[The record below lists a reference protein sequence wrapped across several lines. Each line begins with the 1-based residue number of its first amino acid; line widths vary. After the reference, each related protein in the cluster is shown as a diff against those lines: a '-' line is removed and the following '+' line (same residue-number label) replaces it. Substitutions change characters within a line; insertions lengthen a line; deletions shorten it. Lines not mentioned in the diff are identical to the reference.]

1 MSFDGWSAG
10 ALWVVFGLAIAI
22 LELFIPG
29 YIFAG
34 FALGAI
40 ITGAVLGLGLPGAG
54 WTGATLTNSIL
65 VFAVVSVVA
74 WLVLRISLGV
84 RGGQTKTF
92 DRDINED

>member
-1 MSFDGWSAG
+1 MTLDGWSIG
-10 ALWVVFGLAIAI
+10 ALWVAFGLAVAI

-40 ITGAVLGLGLPGAG
+40 ATGIILGLGLPGAG
-54 WTGATLTNSIL
+54 WMGATLVNSIL
-65 VFAVVSVVA
+65 VFAVVSIIA
-74 WLVLRISLGV
+74 WLVLRGTLGV
-84 RGGQTKTF
+84 RGGQKKTF